1 MGKYLDFEGL
11 KYLYSK
17 ILARINSL
25 LSTIDASKITSGT
38 ISIDRL
44 PAAALERLVPVANKA
59 ARLALTVAQVQ
70 DGDTVQEDDTKKM
83 YRVVDDTKLTSEAGY
98 KEFTAGSAASVPW
111 SGVTDKPSTFT
122 PSSHTHTIANVT
134 NLQSTLE
141 GKAASSHTHTKSQIT
156 DMPTSLKNP
165 TALTIQTN
173 GTSQGAYDGSA
184 AKTVNITAANVGA
197 AANSHTHTIA
207 NVTNLQTTLD
217 GKAASSHTHTIA
229 NVTNL
234 QSSLDGK
241 SPTSHASTATT
252 YGRSTSANYGHAM
265 ASGATPLVAGTAAVG
280 TDNGKYA
287 REGHIHP
294 AQTTVSGNAGTAT
307 KLQTART
314 VAMSGAVTGTA
325 TAFDGSANIT
335 IPTTAIDVSKATA
348 GTLPLAR
355 GGLGATTAAAA
366 RANLDAAATS
376 HTHTVSQISNMPTSM
391 KNPYP
396 LRIKQISP
404 GHLPPKLDTLYDG
417 TYEEEIIIYTD
428 TDYRYL
434 LLSGNSANTPIT
446 GDIYMDSGKSVRGAL
461 IGNASTATT
470 LQNARTLKVG
480 DTGKSFNGSANVS
493 WTLGEI
499 GAAPASHTHA
509 ISNVTNLQTTLDGKA
524 ASSHTHTI
532 ANVTNL
538 QSSLD
543 GKSPT
548 SHASTATTYGR
559 STATNYGHAMASG
572 ATPLVAGTAAVGT
585 DNGKYAREGHVH
597 PVQTTVSGNAGSA
610 TKLQTARTLTIGATG
625 KSFNGSAN
633 VVWTVGEMGIDRGE
647 ESLIPF
653 TFQGDYSHSGG
664 TVYYGKNGA
673 GQVVFGGPFG
683 CSRKPN
689 RSDLIGTLPPGYR
702 PRNNLY
708 APLTSNF
715 GDWSAYIGINVNGDV
730 TMGVSN
736 SFSVS
741 NWSSYSRYLV
751 FHVTFGV

>member
-1 MGKYLDFEGL
+1 MAKFLEYETL
-11 KYLYSK
+11 KYFYAK

-25 LSTIDASKITSGT
+25 
-38 ISIDRL
+38 
-44 PAAALERLVPVANKA
+44 
-59 ARLALTVAQVQ
+59 
-70 DGDTVQEDDTKKM
+70 
-83 YRVVDDTKLTSEAGY
+83 
-98 KEFTAGSAASVPW
+98 
-111 SGVTDKPSTFT
+111 
-122 PSSHTHTIANVT
+122 
-134 NLQSTLE
+134 LE

-165 TALTIQTN
+165 TTLTIQTN

-417 TYEEEIIIYTD
+417 TYEEEILIYTD
-428 TDYRYL
+428 LESTYVPLLGTSTGLPFTGDMVYKKDAWTGTPLKVVADTGNANGAAL
-434 LLSGNSANTPIT
+434 LLTAGGLTIIGGGESPQNLRTASSFSDESEQMIIGSDNA
-446 GDIYMDSGKSVRGAL
+446 IYMYTGCQTIANRKEFSIATNGNVKAAGTVTATGFV
-461 IGNASTATT
+461 GNASTATT

-480 DTGKSFNGSANVS
+480 STGKSFNGSANVE
-493 WTLGEI
+493 WTLSEI
-499 GAAPASHTHA
+499 GAA
-509 ISNVTNLQTTLDGKA
+509 
-524 ASSHTHTI
+524 
-532 ANVTNL
+532 
-538 QSSLD
+538 
-543 GKSPT
+543 PT

-610 TKLQTARTLTIGATG
+610 TKLQTARTLTIGTTG
-625 KSFNGSAN
+625 KSFDGSAN
-633 VVWTVGEMGIDRGE
+633 VSWTAAEMGIDKDAE
-647 ESLIPF
+647 TVTPF
-653 TFQGDYSHSGG
+653 AFENEYSSSGG
-664 TVYYGKNGA
+664 TTVVGMTGSGK
-673 GQVVFGGPFG
+673 VILSGPF
-683 CSRKPN
+683 SRSSVPT
-689 RSDLIGTLPPGYR
+689 SQSVLGSMPVGFR
-702 PRNNLY
+702 PRRTKY
-708 APLTSNF
+708 TPVTSNQST
-715 GDWSAYIGINVNGDV
+715 WSCYIGINSDGRVVMGAVNASGWVQGKTIMVVDAE
-730 TMGVSN
+730 
-736 SFSVS
+736 
-741 NWSSYSRYLV
+741 
-751 FHVTFGV
+751 FGI